1 MADVITEAKRIRA
14 GVLKRDARQLKRVL
28 DQYRVLYDRL
38 KGDIAALEAEL
49 AKKGALTAGQVKQ
62 LKSYRRL
69 MQDIRREMDDYT
81 AWLRGEIAGAG
92 KEVITAGIKD
102 ARALLGAQDARL
114 LAVFRTLNPAQLE
127 QLMAFLDPAGALYQG
142 LAKMGEESAKAIAA
156 AILKGVALGQN
167 PNTIAK
173 MISSQLGMELVSAMR
188 TMRTVQM
195 YAYREANRA
204 SYIANAD
211 VVEGWEWIAELDDST
226 CMACLSLH
234 GTTHPLDEVQDGH
247 WNCRCTMVPVVIGSE
262 GTGGT
267 GEDWFKSQPED
278 VQRNIMGDARYEAWK
293 DGKFA
298 WGDMAQERDDPVF
311 GQMKTETPL
320 KDLVKEE

>member
-1 MADVITEAKRIRA
+1 MADVITEAKRIRE

-156 AILKGVALGQN
+156 AIL
-167 PNTIAK
+167 
-173 MISSQLGMELVSAMR
+173 
-188 TMRTVQM
+188 
-195 YAYREANRA
+195 
-204 SYIANAD
+204 
-211 VVEGWEWIAELDDST
+211 
-226 CMACLSLH
+226 
-234 GTTHPLDEVQDGH
+234 
-247 WNCRCTMVPVVIGSE
+247 
-262 GTGGT
+262 
-267 GEDWFKSQPED
+267 
-278 VQRNIMGDARYEAWK
+278 
-293 DGKFA
+293 
-298 WGDMAQERDDPVF
+298 
-311 GQMKTETPL
+311 
-320 KDLVKEE
+320 